1 MPWIVRFTF
10 QDKECLDIQAYDLF
24 KNQDEKKEAG
34 MMKNRLSQRLP
45 LLGIA
50 LIIFCAF
57 PALADTTDQTG
68 NLFLLDRGTLE
79 NQTVNG
85 DVYAANNTIKI
96 LDCSIGGDLI
106 AAGNNITVDG
116 KADSGLKGNLRTACN
131 NLFVDNVTNVKTA
144 TSAGNRLHF
153 GSGYKGSAVYAVGRE
168 VIFEGECIQFSA
180 FAETVRIRGKITG
193 SADISAQ
200 TVIFEPSSEI
210 SSANVT
216 TTNLEQNPAAQ
227 IGTLI
232 RHTNPLPRSAYAK
245 FIGALAFQLFWVPA
259 CALLAL
265 LLCLLCG
272 GALSGAADMLKK
284 NPVKIWI
291 AGLIAL
297 IGLPF
302 ATLFAA
308 LTIIGLPAALLLLL
322 LYLLLLLFAAPFT
335 GASFGRFCFPSL
347 PRAAASVIGAAI
359 LSIALI
365 LPVLNLLLW
374 LGCFLYTAG
383 YFALSVI
390 GKGKKE
396 I

>member
-1 MPWIVRFTF
+1 M
-10 QDKECLDIQAYDLF
+10 
-24 KNQDEKKEAG
+24 
-34 MMKNRLSQRLP
+34 
-45 LLGIA
+45 
-50 LIIFCAF
+50 
-57 PALADTTDQTG
+57 
-68 NLFLLDRGTLE
+68 
-79 NQTVNG
+79 
-85 DVYAANNTIKI
+85 
-96 LDCSIGGDLI
+96 
-106 AAGNNITVDG
+106 
-116 KADSGLKGNLRTACN
+116 
-131 NLFVDNVTNVKTA
+131 
-144 TSAGNRLHF
+144 
-153 GSGYKGSAVYAVGRE
+153 
-168 VIFEGECIQFSA
+168 
-180 FAETVRIRGKITG
+180 
-193 SADISAQ
+193 
-200 TVIFEPSSEI
+200 
-210 SSANVT
+210 T